1 MKRGRLDII
10 KDILIVVQKNYN
22 SIKITPLLRKSN
34 LSSKIFKKYYN
45 ELIKKGFL
53 RENENNHEK
62 TVSLTDKGFKFLD
75 RYKVILD
82 FIQEFEL

>member
-1 MKRGRLDII
+1 MKRERLDII
-10 KDILIVVQKNYN
+10 KDILLVVQKNYN
-22 SIKITPLLRKSN
+22 SIKTTPLLRKSN

>member
-75 RYKVILD
+75 KYKVIVD